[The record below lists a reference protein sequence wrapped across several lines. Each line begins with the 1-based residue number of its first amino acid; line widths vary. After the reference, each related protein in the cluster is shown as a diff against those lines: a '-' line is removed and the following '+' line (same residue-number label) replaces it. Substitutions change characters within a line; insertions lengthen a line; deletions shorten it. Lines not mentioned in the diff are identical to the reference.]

1 MMRGLAMTRRKQD
14 KLRAEPIPVDILQ
27 GEAVDN
33 KLHVEPNPANPLQGD
48 NADKKIPYDDAVE
61 KGRTIVSSMKNM
73 QFELGQIADQLEPKY
88 REETLKRYAEEIG
101 IDYGTLKSYRTTHKA
116 WKDAPVRPPFSV
128 AKALNRHPRR
138 ADIIQEN
145 PDITVKPISR
155 CFASRPRWF
164 LQGITMIPPVESFS
178 SRTARQGPPSCRTH

>member
-61 KGRTIVSSMKNM
+61 KGRT
-73 QFELGQIADQLEPKY
+73 
-88 REETLKRYAEEIG
+88 
-101 IDYGTLKSYRTTHKA
+101 
-116 WKDAPVRPPFSV
+116 PF
-128 AKALNRHPRR
+128 P
-138 ADIIQEN
+138 Q
-145 PDITVKPISR
+145 
-155 CFASRPRWF
+155 
-164 LQGITMIPPVESFS
+164 
-178 SRTARQGPPSCRTH
+178 

>member
-73 QFELGQIADQLEPKY
+73 QFEFGQIADQLEPKY

-116 WKDAPVRPPFSV
+116 WKDGRMRLYVHLSQWQKR
-128 AKALNRHPRR
+128 LTGTH
-138 ADIIQEN
+138 
-145 PDITVKPISR
+145 
-155 CFASRPRWF
+155 
-164 LQGITMIPPVESFS
+164 VELI
-178 SRTARQGPPSCRTH
+178 